1 MTTAINEQEVRNVI
15 ASNWWIPLTQGVA
28 AILFGIYAFT
38 RTGQTMATILF
49 ILGLYWIF
57 NGIFSIIAA
66 IRGNTEKSRL
76 WQLIGGVLSIV
87 AGGFAV
93 SHPLMA
99 GAVSAS
105 FVGTLIGLSAII
117 SGITQMIVGREVM
130 DGAGRDW
137 SLGSFFLGLLN
148 VIFGIIIMGAPVLAF
163 ATFIRILSFW
173 AIIAGI
179 GLIFAAFRVRS
190 IGK

>member
-1 MTTAINEQEVRNVI
+1 MTTINEQDVRDAV
-15 ASNWWIPLTQGVA
+15 ASTWWIPLVQGIA
-28 AILFGIYAFT
+28 AILFGLYAFT
-38 RTGQTMATILF
+38 QTGQTMATILVM
-49 ILGLYWIF
+49 LGLYWIF

-105 FVGTLIGLSAII
+105 LVGTLIGLSAII
-117 SGITQMIVGREVM
+117 SGITQMIAGREVM
-130 DGAGRDW
+130 EGAGRDW
-137 SLGSFFLGLLN
+137 SLGSFLLGLLN
-148 VIFGIIIMGAPVLAF
+148 VIFGIIIIGAPALAF
-163 ATFIRILSFW
+163 ATFIRILAFW

-179 GLIFAAFRVRS
+179 GLLFAAFRIRS

>member
-1 MTTAINEQEVRNVI
+1 MTTISEQDLRNTI
-15 ASNWWIPLTQGVA
+15 ASTWWIPLTQGIA
-28 AILFGIYAFT
+28 AILFGLYAFT
-38 RTGQTMATILF
+38 RTGQTLAAILI

-57 NGIFSIIAA
+57 NGLFSIIAA
-66 IRGNTEKSRL
+66 IRGKTEKSRL
-76 WQLIGGVLSIV
+76 WELIGGVLSII

-117 SGITQMIVGREVM
+117 SGIIQMFAGRVVM
-130 DGAGRDW
+130 KGAGRDW
-137 SLGSFFLGLLN
+137 SLGSFILGLLN
-148 VIFGIIIMGAPVLAF
+148 LIFGIIIIGAPALAF
-163 ATFIRILSFW
+163 ATFIRILAFW
-173 AIIAGI
+173 VIIAGF
-179 GLIFAAFRVRS
+179 GLIFAAFRIRS

>member
-1 MTTAINEQEVRNVI
+1 MTTAINEQEVRNAI
-15 ASNWWIPLTQGVA
+15 ASNWWIPLTQGIA
-28 AILFGIYAFT
+28 AILFGIYAFN

-57 NGIFSIIAA
+57 NGVFSIIAA

-117 SGITQMIVGREVM
+117 SGITQMLAGREVM
-130 DGAGRDW
+130 DGAGRNW
-137 SLGSFFLGLLN
+137 SLGSFLLGLLN
-148 VIFGIIIMGAPVLAF
+148 VVFGIIIMGAPVLAF
-163 ATFIRILSFW
+163 ATFIRILAFW

>member
-1 MTTAINEQEVRNVI
+1 MTTAINEQEVRNAI
-15 ASNWWIPLTQGVA
+15 ASNWWIPLIQGIA
-28 AILFGIYAFT
+28 AILFGFYAFT
-38 RTGQTMATILF
+38 RTGQTMLTILF
-49 ILGLYWIF
+49 ILGLYMIV
-57 NGIFSIIAA
+57 NGVFSIIAA
-66 IRGNTEKSRL
+66 LSGKTEKSRL

-105 FVGTLIGLSAII
+105 FVGTLIGLSAIV
-117 SGITQMIVGREVM
+117 SGITQMFAGREVM

-148 VIFGIIIMGAPVLAF
+148 VIFGIIIIGAPALAF
-163 ATFIRILSFW
+163 ATFIRILALW
-173 AIIAGI
+173 VIIAGC

-190 IGK
+190 IGQ

>member
-1 MTTAINEQEVRNVI
+1 MTTAINEQEVRNAI
-15 ASNWWIPLTQGVA
+15 ASTWWIPLIQGIA
-28 AILFGIYAFT
+28 AILFGLYAFT
-38 RTGQTMATILF
+38 QTGRTMAAILF
-49 ILGLYWIF
+49 MLGLYWVF
-57 NGIFSIIAA
+57 NGIFSVIAA
-66 IRGNTEKSRL
+66 IRGNTEKSRF

-87 AGGFAV
+87 AGGFAL

-105 FVGTLIGLSAII
+105 LIGTIIGLSAII
-117 SGITQMIVGREVM
+117 SGITQMFAGREVM

-148 VIFGIIIMGAPVLAF
+148 VIFGIIIIGAPALAF
-163 ATFIRILSFW
+163 ATFIRILALW
-173 AIIAGI
+173 VIIAGC
-179 GLIFAAFRVRS
+179 GLLFAAFRIRS